1 MSPIPA
7 IQPQSA
13 RTRWLGT
20 GALAALLVVALG
32 TPALGPRSAQ
42 AVDPT
47 GATPEHTISVTGVGR
62 VTIAPDVADLRLG
75 VQLSRPTVKAARA
88 DAAVAMTKV
97 IAALRSAGIA
107 EKDIQTAALSL
118 QPMYDYGTG
127 GTQGRLTGFMITNA
141 VSATVRDLDR
151 VSDAV
156 DGAMAAGATTV
167 DGVTFRVE
175 DQAAAEAQARTQA
188 MAQAKAKAAQ
198 LASAAGVSIVGV
210 ASIAEGSASVPVPM
224 PYAAGAKAAALD
236 ASTPIQVGT
245 NEIEVSVSVSYLI
258 D

>member
-1 MSPIPA
+1 MPT
-7 IQPQSA
+7 IQPPSL

-20 GALAALLVVALG
+20 GALAALLVVALA
-32 TPALGPRSAQ
+32 TPSLGPRSAR

-47 GATPEHTISVTGVGR
+47 GTTPEHTISVTGLGR

-75 VQLSRPTVKAARA
+75 VQLTRQTVKAARA
-88 DAAVAMTKV
+88 DAAAAMTKV
-97 IAALRSAGIA
+97 VAALRAAGIA

-118 QPMYDYGTG
+118 QPMYDYSNG
-127 GTQGRLTGFMITNA
+127 GSQGKLTGFMITNVVA
-141 VSATVRDLDR
+141 ATVRDLER
-151 VSDAV
+151 VSEAV

-188 MAQAKAKAAQ
+188 IAQAKAKAEQ

-210 ASIAEGSASVPVPM
+210 ASIAEGSGSVPVPM

-236 ASTPIQVGT
+236 VATPIAVGT
-245 NEIEVSVSVSYLI
+245 NEVQVSVSVSYLI